1 MFFELLTFFASVV
14 VCAAKMAGI
23 ASVVMLFPLLIT
35 IGKILASESKEDN
48 RQLVTAGT
56 WKKLVIT
63 WIILSI
69 ILFICSAVIDFG
81 SGIMSLLEPV
91 PTIYFD

>member
-14 VCAAKMAGI
+14 ISAAKMTGI
-23 ASVVMLFPLLIT
+23 ASVIMLFPLLIT
-35 IGKILASESKEDN
+35 IGKMLASESKEDN
-48 RQLVTAGT
+48 RQLVAVGT

-63 WIILSI
+63 WIILCI
-69 ILFICSAVIDFG
+69 ILFICSVVVDFG
-81 SGIMSLLEPV
+81 SGIMSLLEPM